1 MKLRSYQLAA
11 VDAVYDHLRNRDD
24 NPVAVLPTGAGKS
37 LVLAK
42 IASDAVHQWSG
53 RVLILAHVKELLE
66 QNADKVR
73 RLCPDIKVGRLLDLA
88 DAGLVAPTE
97 SITVRSIAGQKY
109 DRIIKQTIGELANA
123 AHDDSEVPF

>member
-1 MKLRSYQLAA
+1 MRLRSYQQSA

-24 NPVAVLPTGAGKS
+24 NPVVVLPTGAGKS

-42 IASDAVHQWSG
+42 IASDAVQKWNG

-73 RLCPDIKVGRLLDLA
+73 RLCPGIKIGLYS
-88 DAGLVAPTE
+88 AGLKKRDTSPTLCRLPL
-97 SITVRSIAGQKY
+97 SASVRILGAEYPADGLC
-109 DRIIKQTIGELANA
+109 RLRVRTT
-123 AHDDSEVPF
+123 

>member
-1 MKLRSYQLAA
+1 MKLRNYQQAA

-42 IASDAVHQWSG
+42 IASDAVGQWNG

-73 RLCPDIKVGRLLDLA
+73 RLCPDKVLNLA
-88 DAGLVAPTE
+88 
-97 SITVRSIAGQKY
+97 
-109 DRIIKQTIGELANA
+109 
-123 AHDDSEVPF
+123 EVPVHVAIDMEPEAV